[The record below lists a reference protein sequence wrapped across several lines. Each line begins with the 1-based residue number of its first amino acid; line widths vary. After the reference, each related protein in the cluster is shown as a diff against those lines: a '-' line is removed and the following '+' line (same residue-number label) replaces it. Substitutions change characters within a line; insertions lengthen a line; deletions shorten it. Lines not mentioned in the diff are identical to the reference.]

1 MVKDVVREHEARHRK
16 MYVPLVHPP
25 GNAQVDIGGAVVVV
39 DGVEQAPCSTA

>member
-1 MVKDVVREHEARHRK
+1 MVKDVVREHEVRHRE

-25 GNAQVDIGGAVVVV
+25 GNAQVDFGEAVVVV